1 MTTTAAEQP
10 LTINPASDDEIDL
23 HKVAG
28 ALVRRWPW
36 IASGGALGLFLSG
49 LHIFTTKPV
58 YQGEF
63 QIVLNQTNNHS
74 GASALMS
81 QNLAWPP

>member
-49 LHIFTTKPV
+49 LHIFTTNSIRV
-58 YQGEF
+58 SF
-63 QIVLNQTNNHS
+63 RSCSTRRTTIRVHRR
-74 GASALMS
+74 
-81 QNLAWPP
+81 